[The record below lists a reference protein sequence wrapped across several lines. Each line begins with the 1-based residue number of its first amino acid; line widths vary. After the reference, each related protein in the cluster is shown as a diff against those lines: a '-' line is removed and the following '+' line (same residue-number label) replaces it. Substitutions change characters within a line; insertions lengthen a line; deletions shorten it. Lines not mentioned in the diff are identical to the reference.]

1 MTTQTATPDGPIL
14 TVDGIPLKAS
24 LEKSLRQ
31 NKLRASIL
39 VAGPLFFLL
48 LLFVFPIGDMLLRS
62 VDDSLINRVL
72 PTTLEEFEAWDKTSE
87 PPEALYAAFV
97 NDLKAADKIDVGKVS
112 TRMNYAK
119 PGWKSL
125 VKRTA
130 RKIKKIEGPQYKE
143 ALIKIDKRWA
153 DSEFWLSLGI
163 MKDRTLPLVISWNSV
178 DRTYDF
184 DKNII
189 HVDEERKVYN
199 TAMVTNPN
207 G

>member
-14 TVDGIPLKAS
+14 TVDGTPLKAS

-31 NKLRASIL
+31 NKLRASLL
-39 VAGPLFFLL
+39 VAGPLLFLL
-48 LLFVFPIGDMLLRS
+48 LLFIIPIGNMLTRS

-72 PTTLEEFEAWDKTSE
+72 PGTLEAFEAWDKTSE

-97 NDLKAADKIDVGKVS
+97 NDVKAADKIDVGKVS

-130 RKIKKIEGPQYKE
+130 RKIKKIEGPQH
-143 ALIKIDKRWA
+143 
-153 DSEFWLSLGI
+153 F
-163 MKDRTLPLVISWNSV
+163 
-178 DRTYDF
+178 
-184 DKNII
+184 
-189 HVDEERKVYN
+189 
-199 TAMVTNPN
+199 
-207 G
+207 